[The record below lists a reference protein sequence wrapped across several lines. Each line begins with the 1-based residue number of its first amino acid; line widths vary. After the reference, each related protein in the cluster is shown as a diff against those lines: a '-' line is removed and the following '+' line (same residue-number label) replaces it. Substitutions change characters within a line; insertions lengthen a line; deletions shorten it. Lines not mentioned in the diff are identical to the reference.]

1 MSSVFS
7 YPARRRPFVPYDPN
21 APDDG
26 PSVFSPAPDL
36 GGGGAPQDQPPPQ
49 MFTPPPNN
57 AFQPPLQSN
66 LAEATSILQG
76 AGRGSAFAPAPS
88 SNDFSDVHPDVSSA
102 SFHSVRNALS
112 PPPDV
117 NG

>member
-76 AGRGSAFAPAPS
+76 AGRGSAFAPAQFQTSAIEQESIPRLQAIRERL
-88 SNDFSDVHPDVSSA
+88 VHLA
-102 SFHSVRNALS
+102 QGAEY
-112 PPPDV
+112 
-117 NG
+117 